1 MVYFKKSQP
10 SPTITN
16 SYNAPDIVHK
26 LEKDF
31 HNKCYICEEKAP
43 KDINIEHFV
52 ARQGN
57 LSLKLDWNNLFLS
70 CTHCNN
76 IKSND
81 YNNLLNCTILTDK
94 VDTALYYKI
103 EPFPKE
109 KVKLELL
116 IPSDKAT
123 QTKELLE
130 KCFNG
135 EHTAQKKL
143 ESSNLRS
150 LLLLLKEIREFQN
163 LLFGYDENED
173 KEYFLIKIKEH
184 LSNRSSFTAF
194 KRWIVRDNN
203 YFKNEFKQ
211 YIED

>member
-10 SPTITN
+10 TPTITSIHN
-16 SYNAPDIVHK
+16 TPEIVK
-26 LEKDF
+26 RLAEDF

-43 KDINIEHFV
+43 KDINVEHFI
-52 ARQGN
+52 AHQGDSI
-57 LSLKLDWNNLFLS
+57 LRLDWNNLFLS

-94 VDTALYYKI
+94 VDTALHYYCN
-103 EPFPKE
+103 PMPKE
-109 KVKLELL
+109 KPVFDIL
-116 IPSDKAT
+116 IPSAKAT
-123 QTKELLE
+123 ETKELLE

-135 EHTAQKKL
+135 EHTGQKTL
-143 ESSNLRS
+143 ESSNLRD
-150 LLLLLKEIREFQN
+150 LLLKEILIFQR
-163 LLFGYDENED
+163 LLFEYLENED

-194 KRWIVRDNN
+194 KRWIIKDND
-203 YFKNEFKQ
+203 YLKNEFGQ